1 MVALNLN
8 HGQNVEID
16 LAEPFENL
24 IAAVLSLPTG
34 CRSLVRDPSANEAH
48 FRRGIR
54 GLYEAANGR
63 QVETTVGFIAIAPPP
78 FEFLKATP
86 FQVGTRTDFLIEAAA
101 RLIAGPASANFRNAT
116 VSVDGEPKSPSF
128 KDQNPWIMTEIAKA
142 STPSQKKIV
151 GSATRIVARP
161 RRSLRR
167 AR

>member
-8 HGQNVEID
+8 HRQNVEID
-16 LAEPFENL
+16 LAEPFENI
-24 IAAVLSLPTG
+24 IATVLSLPTG
-34 CRSLVRDPSANEAH
+34 CSGLVRDPWTNEAD
-48 FRRGIR
+48 FRRAIR

-63 QVETTVGFIAIAPPP
+63 QVETTIGFIAITPPP

-86 FQVGTRTDFLIEAAA
+86 FQVGTKTDFLIEAAA
-101 RLIAGPASANFRNAT
+101 RLIAGPATANFRNET
-116 VSVDGEPKSPSF
+116 VSAGAEPNSLSF
-128 KDQNPWIMTEIAKA
+128 KDQNPWIITEIPKA

-151 GSATRIVARP
+151 GSATRSVARP